1 MSRETKIVIAI
12 LGGCAALIAAGII
25 VAITP
30 TPAKFKLVNGQVIA
44 CKNWHIF
51 QCGLTL
57 EDCDDGTN
65 HYCVTGAAEL
75 K

>member
-1 MSRETKIVIAI
+1 MSRETKIAVAI
-12 LGGCAALIAAGII
+12 FGCLAALIAAGII
-25 VAITP
+25 AICIP
-30 TPAKFKLVNGQVIA
+30 TPAKFKLVNGQVIS

-51 QCGLTL
+51 QCGLNL
-57 EDCDDGTN
+57 EDCDDGAN